1 MRTRKKKL
9 SLNIHKF
16 CRFLRYNPPPALL
29 ANDQRAFF
37 LFKNM
42 HIVCID
48 WGIRMISAASRP
60 YIDASV
66 PVLQAHGLA
75 ITTTFYRNM
84 FAAHPELT
92 NLFNMGNQAAGK
104 QQQSLASAVFA
115 YAANIDNAAALGPV
129 VKRIVHKHVS
139 VGIKAEHYPIV
150 GHHLL
155 GAIKEVLGEAAT
167 PELIA
172 AWAEA
177 YGSLATLLVDAER
190 AMYEDAGVEAGE
202 TRAMRVTGVTRES
215 ETVLS
220 IRLVP
225 EDGAA
230 LPPFAAGQYVSVAV
244 DFGDGRR
251 QLRQYSLSDAP
262 GQDSLRISVKRE
274 DGAGGVPAG
283 EVSNWI
289 HANVKPGSVLQVTHP
304 FGEFTPDT
312 ESIAPVVLLSA
323 GVGITP
329 MIAALNRIAQINP
342 ERRVIF
348 AHAAVDAAH
357 HAHQADVAAAKARM
371 PYLHV
376 VTFYEKVGGDAT
388 ALPGRMDLGRLPGWP
403 LSETDV
409 YMCGPLPF
417 MQEQWNALLAA
428 GAPAERLHRE
438 VFGPDLLDNLL

>member
-1 MRTRKKKL
+1 
-9 SLNIHKF
+9 
-16 CRFLRYNPPPALL
+16 
-29 ANDQRAFF
+29 
-37 LFKNM
+37 
-42 HIVCID
+42 
-48 WGIRMISAASRP
+48 MISAASRP

-66 PVLQAHGLA
+66 PVLREHGLA

-84 FAAHPELT
+84 FAAHPGLT

-115 YAANIDNAAALGPV
+115 YAANIDNAGALGPV

-155 GAIKEVLGEAAT
+155 GAIKEVLGDAAT

-190 AMYEDAGVEAGE
+190 AMYEEAGVAAGE
-202 TRAMRVTGVTRES
+202 TRPMRVTSVNKES

-230 LPPFAAGQYVSVAV
+230 PPPFAAGQYVSVAV
-244 DFGDGRR
+244 DLGDGRR

-262 GQDSLRISVKRE
+262 GKDSLRISVKRE
-274 DGAGGVPAG
+274 DGGAAPRG
-283 EVSNWI
+283 EVSTWL
-289 HANVKPGSVLQVTHP
+289 HDNVNVGDVLHVIHP
-304 FGEFTPDT
+304 FGDFLPDT
-312 ESIAPVVLLSA
+312 ESNEPVVLLSA

-329 MIAALNRIAQINP
+329 MIAALNRIATVNP

-348 AHAAVDAAH
+348 AHAARNAAH
-357 HAHQADVAAAKARM
+357 HPHQADIASAKARM
-371 PYLHV
+371 PHLHV
-376 VTFYEKVGGDAT
+376 VTFYEEEEASA
-388 ALPGRMDLGRLPGWP
+388 ALKGKMELARLPSWP
-403 LSETDV
+403 RGETDV

-417 MQEQWNALLAA
+417 MQAQWNALLAA
-428 GAPAERLHRE
+428 GAPASRLHRE